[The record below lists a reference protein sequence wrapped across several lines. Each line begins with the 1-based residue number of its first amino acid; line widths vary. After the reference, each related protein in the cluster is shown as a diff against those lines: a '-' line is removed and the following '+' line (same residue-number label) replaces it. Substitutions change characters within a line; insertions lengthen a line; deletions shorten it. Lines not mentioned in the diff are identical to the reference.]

1 MFNYLT
7 PEERLRLDFYRAVAG
22 KLNSAALKI
31 RTAGLR
37 FCYHNHDFE
46 FEPKEGGRPI
56 DTLLSGWI
64 ES

>member
-1 MFNYLT
+1 VFNYLT